1 MNDLRQTKNGRGL
14 WPLFLLGAL
23 CAGVRGVP
31 ARQLWRGNG
40 DAVAHRP
47 PLAARGQPHRSPAT
61 YGPVASP
68 FFARRE
74 PGAAAGTAPGACQ
87 QAPRIP
93 ACRRSSSGMEM
104 GVGGG
109 AAPPGGG
116 GGPPP
121 PPPPP
126 TPPPAPPVYPGAPSG
141 GPAQQI
147 WMLRGGAFAP
157 RPALAAR
164 GQPHRSPATYGPVAP
179 PFFARWE
186 CARSADAEA
195 RSDAAGR
202 RAL

>member
-1 MNDLRQTKNGRGL
+1 VNDLRQTKNGRGL

-47 PLAARGQPHRSPAT
+47 PLAARGQPHRAPASC
-61 YGPVASP
+61 GPVASP

-104 GVGGG
+104 GVRLPTVRRWRPVDNRT
-109 AAPPGGG
+109 APLPLTGRSLPHFSRAGNAPGRLM
-116 GGPPP
+116 PK
-121 PPPPP
+121 
-126 TPPPAPPVYPGAPSG
+126 PVP
-141 GPAQQI
+141 
-147 WMLRGGAFAP
+147 M
-157 RPALAAR
+157 RPAGERCEKLACREGGVPSRA
-164 GQPHRSPATYGPVAP
+164 GLGLALMVIPAT
-179 PFFARWE
+179 
-186 CARSADAEA
+186 RSRES
-195 RSDAAGR
+195 R
-202 RAL
+202 